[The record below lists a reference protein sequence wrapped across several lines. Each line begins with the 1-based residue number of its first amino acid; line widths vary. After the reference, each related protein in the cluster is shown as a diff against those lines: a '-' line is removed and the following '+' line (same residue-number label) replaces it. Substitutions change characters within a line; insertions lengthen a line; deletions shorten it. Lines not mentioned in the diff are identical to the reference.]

1 MIDASGQRDL
11 NGNPTGGFE
20 VGREGTIRME
30 LPTLRI
36 RLFGELDLRFDETSL
51 PPLESARRIA
61 ACQNAHLE
69 LIGGTKISPNS

>member
-51 PPLESARRIA
+51 PPLESARA
-61 ACQNAHLE
+61 ASLLARML
-69 LIGGTKISPNS
+69 TSSS